1 MGLRNSIAY
10 LAVCAAFAGCSAP
23 RVIQDSQRDSV
34 VVIVKDSLILRD
46 SIVLVPVP
54 QEGSTAVLPQT
65 DTSFLETSVA
75 KSTAFVN
82 EKGQICHT
90 LTNKDALLPVS
101 ITIPTKVHT
110 ELKEKAM
117 VWKQV
122 ETMEVE
128 KELSRWQRF
137 IQALGYGLLLACVL
151 WLANKVRKIVA

>member
-1 MGLRNSIAY
+1 MDLASKIMLY
-10 LAVCAAFAGCSAP
+10 LAVCSLFVACSAP

-34 VVIVKDSLILRD
+34 RVIIKDSLILRD
-46 SIVLVPVP
+46 SVVLVEIP
-54 QEGSTAVLPQT
+54 QEGTTAVLYDT
-65 DTSFLETSVA
+65 DTSRLETSVA
-75 KSTAFVN
+75 RSEAFV
-82 EKGQICHT
+82 KGGRLHHT
-90 LTNKDALLPVS
+90 LTNKAALLPVS

-110 ELKEKAM
+110 ELREKAM

-122 ETMEVE
+122 ETIEVE

>member
-1 MGLRNSIAY
+1 MLY
-10 LAVCAAFAGCSAP
+10 LAVCSLFVACSAP
-23 RVIQDSQRDSV
+23 RVIQDYQRDSV
-34 VVIVKDSLILRD
+34 VYIVKDSLILRD

-54 QEGSTAVLPQT
+54 QEGATVVLPNT
-65 DTSFLETSVA
+65 DTSRLETSVA
-75 KSTAFVN
+75 KSVAFVN
-82 EKGQICHT
+82 ERGQLCHT

-110 ELKEKAM
+110 EHREKAM

-122 ETMEVE
+122 ETIEVE

-151 WLANKVRKIVA
+151 WLINKVRKFVI

>member
-1 MGLRNSIAY
+1 MLY
-10 LAVCAAFAGCSAP
+10 LAVCSLFVACSAP
-23 RVIQDSQRDSV
+23 RVIQDYQRDSV
-34 VVIVKDSLILRD
+34 VYIVKDSLILRD

-54 QEGSTAVLPQT
+54 QEGATAVLPNT
-65 DTSFLETSVA
+65 DTSRLETSVA
-75 KSTAFVN
+75 KSVAFVN
-82 EKGQICHT
+82 ERGQLCHT

-110 ELKEKAM
+110 EHREQAM

-122 ETMEVE
+122 ETIEVE

-151 WLANKVRKIVA
+151 WLINKVRKFVI